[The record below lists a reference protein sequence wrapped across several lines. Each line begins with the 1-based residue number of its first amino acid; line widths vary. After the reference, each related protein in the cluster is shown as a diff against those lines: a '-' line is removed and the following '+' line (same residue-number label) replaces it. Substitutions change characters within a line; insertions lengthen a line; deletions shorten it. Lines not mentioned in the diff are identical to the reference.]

1 MGEQSNSKNR
11 SRNAAHRQSENH
23 FTPDCALVQMHPSRR
38 YFREEIEQSVRTD
51 GYDGGNSQTENQY
64 GEQENAAPQSSQS
77 DQSAH
82 EKADEDFDRDQR
94 HSGSCEICG
103 ILRSRLFLVYFSVH
117 PDEA

>member
-64 GEQENAAPQSSQS
+64 GEQENAAPNPVSPIRVPTRKPMKILTAIKGIAGAVK
-77 DQSAH
+77 SA
-82 EKADEDFDRDQR
+82 
-94 HSGSCEICG
+94 GSC
-103 ILRSRLFLVYFSVH
+103 
-117 PDEA
+117 D